1 MFTVLAIKN
10 FAGSVLSFLWEYKW
24 SILVG
29 ALITFLWIRGNNYQE
44 KYDQETIA
52 HKQERAAHLV
62 TKIENE
68 ITLKQL
74 QADSETALRL
84 AQEKSLRTYQ
94 SLVEKTN
101 QIQGNYNVRE
111 KEINST
117 VTALNSS
124 NARLSEAIKQ
134 YTTPTNSIANSSGD
148 KDTTNAE
155 RLSTIRGLL
164 ETCIAEQDYFAV
176 EADKLGNSVITLKQW
191 GDEIV
196 KQVNNVKSV
205 NGVNSAEKDSEK

>member
-1 MFTVLAIKN
+1 MFTALAIKN

-24 SILVG
+24 SILIG
-29 ALITFLWIRGNNYQE
+29 AIIALMWIRGSNYQE
-44 KYDQETIA
+44 KYEDEVVA
-52 HKQERAAHLV
+52 HKQERAEHLV

-68 ITLKQL
+68 LTLKQL

-84 AQEKSLRTYQ
+84 AQEEALRDYQ
-94 SLVEKTN
+94 NLVEKTN
-101 QIQGNYNVRE
+101 QIQENFNVRE

-117 VTALNSS
+117 VTTLNSS

-134 YTTPTNSIANSSGD
+134 YTKQANTNSSTNSSGN

-155 RLSTIRGLL
+155 RLSTIAGLL
-164 ETCIAEQDYFAV
+164 ETCIAEQDYFAI

-191 GDEIV
+191 GDEVV
-196 KQVNNVKSV
+196 KQVNNT
-205 NGVNSAEKDSEK
+205 EKVLEK

>member
-1 MFTVLAIKN
+1 MFTALAIKN

-24 SILVG
+24 SILIG
-29 ALITFLWIRGNNYQE
+29 ALICFLWIRCNNYQQ
-44 KYDQETIA
+44 KYEQEVIA
-52 HKQERAAHLV
+52 HKQERGEHLV

-68 ITLKQL
+68 LTLKQL

-84 AQEKSLRTYQ
+84 AQEKSLRDYQ
-94 SLVEKTN
+94 NLVEKTN
-101 QIQGNYNVRE
+101 QIQGNYNVRK

-134 YTTPTNSIANSSGD
+134 YTTPTNSSANSSGD

-191 GDEIV
+191 GDDVI
-196 KQVNNVKSV
+196 NSV
-205 NGVNSAEKDSEK
+205 NTTEKVLEK

>member
-1 MFTVLAIKN
+1 MFTALAIKN

-29 ALITFLWIRGNNYQE
+29 AVICFLWIRGNNYQD
-44 KYDQETIA
+44 KYNDEVVA
-52 HKQERAAHLV
+52 HKQERAEHLA

-68 ITLKQL
+68 LTLKQI
-74 QADSETALRL
+74 QVDSETALRL
-84 AQEKSLRTYQ
+84 AQEEALRDYQ

-101 QIQGNYNVRE
+101 QIQENFNVRE

-117 VTALNSS
+117 VTTLNSS

-134 YTTPTNSIANSSGD
+134 YTKQANTNSSTNSSGD

-155 RLSTIRGLL
+155 RLSTISGLL

-191 GDEIV
+191 GDEV
-196 KQVNNVKSV
+196 VKSV
-205 NGVNSAEKDSEK
+205 NGVDNNEKSLEK